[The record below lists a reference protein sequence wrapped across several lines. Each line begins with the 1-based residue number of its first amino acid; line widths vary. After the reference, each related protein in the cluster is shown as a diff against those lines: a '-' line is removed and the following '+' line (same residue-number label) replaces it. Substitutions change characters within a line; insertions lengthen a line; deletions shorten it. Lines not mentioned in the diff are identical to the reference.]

1 MSSTLIW
8 VSKVKLLQKL
18 KMKNIGFIG
27 IGLMGFPMAKNLLK
41 SGYNLKAYNR
51 SQDKADRLKEFGA
64 EISLSIKDVV
74 TNSDTI
80 ITMLT
85 DDTAVEKV
93 MGSDDFISNIKEGA
107 TVIDMS
113 SVNPVITKK
122 YAEILKQKNINY
134 LDAPVSGG
142 TIGAEEAS
150 LAIMVGGDE
159 ETFKNCY
166 ELLKKMGNPTLVGP
180 VSSGQISKLANQ
192 IIVGVTI
199 GAVAEAVTLCEKS
212 GTNPNK
218 MIEALSG
225 GWADSKILQTHG
237 KRMIDKDFTPKG
249 KTTTQ
254 LKDMT
259 NIINAGKAVETH
271 LPISSLVK
279 EMYKDLVTDGHGN
292 TDHSSLYN
300 AIEKINKK

>member
-1 MSSTLIW
+1 
-8 VSKVKLLQKL
+8 
-18 KMKNIGFIG
+18 MKNIGFIG

-64 EISLSIKDVV
+64 EISTSIKDVV
-74 TNSDTI
+74 TNVDVVI
-80 ITMLT
+80 AMLT
-85 DDTAVEKV
+85 DDAAVEKV
-93 MGSDDFISNIKEGA
+93 MGSDEFISNIKESA

-122 YAEILKQKNINY
+122 YAEILKEKNINY

-150 LAIMVGGDE
+150 LAIMVGGNE
-159 ETFKNCY
+159 KTFKECY
-166 ELLKKMGNPTLVGP
+166 DLLKILGNPTLVGP
-180 VSSGQISKLANQ
+180 VTSGQISKLANQ

-212 GTNPNK
+212 GTNPSK

-237 KRMIDKDFTPKG
+237 KRMISKDFSPKG

-271 LPISSLVK
+271 LPISSLIK

>member
-1 MSSTLIW
+1 
-8 VSKVKLLQKL
+8 
-18 KMKNIGFIG
+18 MKNIGFIG

-51 SQDKADRLKEFGA
+51 SQDKAARLKEFGG
-64 EISLSIKDVV
+64 EISTSIKEVV
-74 TNSDTI
+74 TNSDVV

-85 DDTAVEKV
+85 DDAAVEKV
-93 MGSDDFISNIKEGA
+93 MGSDDFIFNIKEGA

-113 SVNPVITKK
+113 SVNPVLTKK
-122 YAEILKQKNINY
+122 YAEILKEKKISY
-134 LDAPVSGG
+134 LDAHVSGG

-150 LAIMVGGDE
+150 LAIMVGGNE
-159 ETFKNCY
+159 KTFKECY
-166 ELLKKMGNPTLVGP
+166 DLLKILGNPTLVGP
-180 VSSGQISKLANQ
+180 VTSGQISKLANQ

-212 GTNPNK
+212 GTNPSK

-237 KRMIDKDFTPKG
+237 KRMISKDFSPKG

-259 NIINAGKAVETH
+259 NIINAGKAVDTH
-271 LPISSLVK
+271 LPISSLIK
-279 EMYKDLVTDGHGN
+279 EMYKDLVADGHGN

-300 AIEKINKK
+300 AIEKVNKK

>member
-1 MSSTLIW
+1 
-8 VSKVKLLQKL
+8 
-18 KMKNIGFIG
+18 MKNIGFIG

-41 SGYNLKAYNR
+41 AGYKLKVFNR
-51 SQDKADRLKEFGA
+51 SQDKAEKLKEFGA
-64 EISLSIKDVV
+64 HISISIQDAVN
-74 TNSDTI
+74 NSDII

-85 DDTAVEKV
+85 DDVAVEKV
-93 MGSDDFISNIKEGA
+93 MSSDEFIKNIKSKA

-113 SVNPVITKK
+113 SINPIISKK
-122 YAEILKQKNINY
+122 YAEIFKKKNINY

-150 LAIMVGGDE
+150 LAIMVGGE
-159 ETFKNCY
+159 ESIFSQCFD
-166 ELLKKMGNPTLVGP
+166 LLKVLGNPTLVGP

-212 GTNPNK
+212 GTNPSK
-218 MIEALSG
+218 MIKALSG

-237 KRMIDKDFTPKG
+237 KRMIIKDFSPKG
-249 KTTTQ
+249 KTSTQ

-259 NIINAGKAVETH
+259 NIINAGKAAELH
-271 LPISSLVK
+271 LPISSLIK
-279 EMYKDLVTDGHGN
+279 EMYKNLVKDGYGN

-300 AIEKINKK
+300 EINKLNKK